1 MRRIAVVTDTDASL
15 PPQVASAC
23 GIRQVPILVQFGH
36 ETFETG
42 STISDAELFARVD
55 REGRMPTTAAPAPGL
70 FAEAFRAAF
79 EEGAEAILCLCVSGE
94 VSATCSAAL
103 IARDMLPERDIT
115 VVDSRSISMG
125 LGFMALA
132 ASDALQAGCSPQE
145 AVEHAIEVREHTCLY
160 ATLVTLRY
168 LAMSGRVG
176 HLAAGMAGLLNIKPI
191 LTLADGKLEMI
202 ERIRSRPRS
211 RKRVLELTD
220 QALGGRRASHMAI
233 LHVNALADA
242 QGFEEQVRAV
252 LPCPQGILIAE
263 LTPGL
268 SVHTGAG
275 LIGLV
280 TVAAHDQMDYCAT
293 D

>member
-15 PPQVASAC
+15 PPEVAARHD
-23 GIRQVPILVQFGH
+23 IRQVPILVQFGQ
-36 ETFETG
+36 EAFSTG
-42 STISDAELFARVD
+42 VDISDAELFARVD
-55 REGRMPTTAAPAPGL
+55 REGRMPSTAAPAPGQ

-79 EEGAEAILCLCVSGE
+79 EEGAEAIVCLCVSSEISG
-94 VSATCSAAL
+94 TYGAAMV
-103 IARDMLPERDIT
+103 ARDTLPERNIT
-115 VVDSRSISMG
+115 VVDSHSISMG

-132 ASDALQAGCSPQE
+132 AAEAVEAGASPQE
-145 AVEHAIEVREHTCLY
+145 AVGRAVDVGEHTCLY

-191 LTLADGKLEMI
+191 LTLREGKLEML
-202 ERIRSRPRS
+202 ERIRSRARS
-211 RKRVLELTD
+211 WQRVLELSHQSLAD
-220 QALGGRRASHMAI
+220 RRVSRMAI
-233 LHVNALADA
+233 LHVNAPADA
-242 QGFEEQVRAV
+242 QRFEEQVRAT
-252 LPCPQGILIAE
+252 LPCPDEILVAE

-280 TVAAHDQMDYCAT
+280 SVAAAD
-293 D
+293 